1 MKRSVMGIFC
11 VLALLFSCGLP
22 VMAADT
28 TTASSETIV
37 ETAADGKTGEVWM
50 VLGIFT
56 VTAVVTA
63 SAVIIPK
70 WKKLKAAQKQKTN
83 SEEKTKG

>member
-22 VMAADT
+22 VAADT
-28 TTASSETIV
+28 TTISSEAVV
-37 ETAADGKTGEVWM
+37 ETATNGKTGEVWM

-63 SAVIIPK
+63 SAVVISK
-70 WKKLKAAQKQKTN
+70 WKKLKTAQKQKTN